1 MYFYVGCIDGSGC
14 EFDTKEKF
22 LEYLMEQIEF
32 AEEQGET
39 FFDIEIVKWGL
50 IVMIEQVKSITYI
63 LKGKSPKECKFG
75 GDTNNNCEDCIYSGD
90 YYFDKDNGECVL
102 RN

>member
-39 FFDIEIVKWGL
+39 FFDIKIVK
-50 IVMIEQVKSITYI
+50 
-63 LKGKSPKECKFG
+63 
-75 GDTNNNCEDCIYSGD
+75 
-90 YYFDKDNGECVL
+90 
-102 RN
+102 